1 MSPPSGHES
10 PPLHEVHLN
19 KLIVQFCISKLHV
32 QAFKVS
38 QRKLY
43 FIGSSP
49 KHTSCFTQVRERQAR
64 SSFVHAFNFADE
76 RINSELSHRA
86 NYKIKR
92 AIRPKKNP
100 SGHQEACNSHLLYM
114 GIRGCYTRSWYTN
127 AFQFCS
133 NSFDSCHRT
142 LMDCI
147 MCGSRRSAL
156 GEIDHLK

>member
-10 PPLHEVHLN
+10 PPLHEVHFN
-19 KLIVQFCISKLHV
+19 KLIVQFCISKLRV

-38 QRKLY
+38 QCNLY

-49 KHTSCFTQVRERQAR
+49 EHTSCFTQLRERQDR

-92 AIRPKKNP
+92 AIRPKKILRDIKRHAIHICCTWEFVVVTREVGTQMLF
-100 SGHQEACNSHLLYM
+100 SFVQIHL
-114 GIRGCYTRSWYTN
+114 
-127 AFQFCS
+127 
-133 NSFDSCHRT
+133 T
-142 LMDCI
+142 LVT
-147 MCGSRRSAL
+147 A
-156 GEIDHLK
+156 H